1 MSVKLSKIT
10 AFVVAVL
17 TVFTSI
23 AFALPFQ
30 YRVNAE
36 EGATS
41 IESESEFRS
50 ALEGNGGSYSLSSDI
65 TISVAEYE
73 EYRYTVKKTV
83 SIDLNGH
90 KVTVKNTA
98 NLADNTNDSTLIKID
113 NGGKLTISDSS
124 ENETGTLSYVG
135 GIHIYSEDEEY
146 KDFKVVT
153 GRHLIYLSEGAAL
166 TVNGGNFI
174 AGNTEKEWLHRAAGV
189 IDKKFEYYTG
199 FAENTV
205 CGTVI
210 TASTKSTVTVNG
222 GNFEA
227 NGRKRQN
234 ILPNLKGWNEERPA
248 SVCIR
253 AESKANVVVNDGNF
267 VGAHGADVFA
277 LDATSK
283 SSIKAGRF
291 ETTPSTNER
300 VADYMDF
307 AAVNVSKYYG
317 KLNLPTVFI
326 PGNSRKNL
334 YQNGAAIE
342 KTADAVDG
350 APVYLIP
357 NTADFASVTSSLTSG
372 SYTPGAKA
380 TLSSGYTPYFT
391 ASDSKIS
398 YSWYA
403 ISIDGS
409 VTPISNSNSTSLN
422 LAKLSSNGVT
432 LSIGSRYSF
441 ACVITET
448 YRNYKLTTI
457 SRTLN
462 LDTTNKNILAAV
474 SLTPSTIDDNNH
486 YYVGNAPTFKVPS
499 NVNYQIDSVKWYE
512 RNSVTEMASPVTF
525 KENTSYFVVFQ
536 LSSKGSY
543 IFTSDTRISFL
554 PGASYSSIAPSV
566 DGKSATVSA
575 WIFTACSHS
584 STEYVTNAFSH
595 DKVCT
600 VCGHVISSAKHTYS
614 DWAEDGTAGIT
625 VPMSRKC
632 TVCSHKESSAVF
644 APVDNEKTPIYEVK
658 VDFGTPTDASAP
670 AKPTIASTPDSSK
683 VVIDSYTWKTNTGAS
698 FTKFALGSKYVLTV
712 VFKLNDPDNNVFSE
726 STIAS
731 SVHHSVSAITLND
744 DKTELTVQYSVST
757 TVIGERQIYIP
768 TVKIGEQI
776 SKANINIYGSATVH
790 WYKDGKKIGYCDYAN
805 ETETDHDYDPNDGID
820 FLTHTFEAD
829 SVYYIRVNWSVT
841 PGNQI
846 DKNKVTLTN
855 AVPHTT
861 SIVSGEYGFAS
872 ACFIT
877 KTADKYIRSV
887 KVLGIVEPVA
897 GASAKTSGATVDA
910 NCTVKSI
917 EFSTGGSKATKFT
930 CGKEYT
936 VTVTLASKNGYAFAL
951 ESATINGHAVTIT
964 ESGDNVILSCT
975 FAKIEHNIDNRNA
988 TVTRPTCLT
997 DGSIVGKCKN
1007 CSAKSEIKLEM
1018 TGHSLVEV
1026 IGVASDCSKEGV
1038 KTHYFCNGCLKLFN
1052 DDKAITEIT
1061 RESVVIPKAS
1071 NKHIGEGVTVH
1082 DGNNHFTACV
1092 GCEKPLSDEIAHNYG
1107 DTKTDAEGNEY
1118 YSCECGH
1125 SVPLTGPKQPGF
1137 LIGGLEEDVVPPS
1150 KNDGLN
1156 FGSFSLDTI
1165 KTILIIMIIFVV
1177 LLIGAIITISIILIA
1192 TRDRSGNQ
1200 ALPDEVSSKK
1210 QLTSSG
1216 AKK

>member
-10 AFVVAVL
+10 AFIVAVL

-36 EGATS
+36 EGATA
-41 IESESEFRS
+41 IGSEAEFRA
-50 ALEGNGGSYSLSSDI
+50 ALEGDGGNYSLSSDI
-65 TISVAEYE
+65 TVSVAEYE

-90 KVTVKNTA
+90 SVTVKNTA
-98 NLADNTNDSTLIKID
+98 NLADNTDDSTLIKVE

-124 ENETGTLSYVG
+124 PNETGTLSYVG

-153 GRHLIYLSEGAAL
+153 GRHLIYLSEDATL

-248 SVCIR
+248 SACIR

-291 ETTPSTNER
+291 ETTPSVNER

-307 AAVNVSKYYG
+307 AAVNVEKYYG

-334 YQNGAAIE
+334 YQNGASIE
-342 KTADAVDG
+342 KTADAIDG

-391 ASDSKIS
+391 SGSTIT

-403 ISIDGS
+403 ISIDGK
-409 VTPISNSNSTSLN
+409 VTPVSNSNSTSLD
-422 LAKLSSNGVT
+422 LAKLSSNGVS
-432 LSIGSRYSF
+432 LSVGSKYSF

-486 YYVGNAPTFKVPS
+486 YYSGNAPTFKVPS

-512 RNSVTEMASPVTF
+512 RNSTTEMASPVTF
-525 KENTSYFVVFQ
+525 KENTSYFVVFR
-536 LSSKGSY
+536 LSSKGNY

-575 WIFTACSHS
+575 WIFTACSHGS
-584 STEYVTNAFSH
+584 DEYIPNAFSH

-625 VPMSRKC
+625 VPMTRKC
-632 TVCSHKESSAVF
+632 TVCSHKETSAVF

-658 VDFGTPTDASAP
+658 VDFGTPTDTSAP
-670 AKPTIASTPDSSK
+670 AKPTIASTPDSAK
-683 VVIDSYTWKTNTGAS
+683 VVIDSYTWKTNTGADFS
-698 FTKFALGSKYVLTV
+698 KFALGNSYVLTV
-712 VFKLNDPDNNVFSE
+712 VYKLNDPENNVFSD
-726 STIAS
+726 STIVS
-731 SVHHSVSAITLND
+731 SVHHSVATTTLNE
-744 DKTELTVQYSVST
+744 DKTELTVKYSVST
-757 TVIGERQIYIP
+757 TVIGDRQIYLSAF
-768 TVKIGEQI
+768 KIGQQI
-776 SKANINIYGSATVH
+776 SNANISIYGNATVH
-790 WYKDGKKIGYCDYAN
+790 WYKDGKKIGYCDFAN
-805 ETETDHDYDPNDGID
+805 DKETDHDFDPNDGID
-820 FLTHTFEAD
+820 FLTHVIEPG
-829 SVYYIRVNWSVT
+829 SVYHVRVNWKT
-841 PGNQI
+841 NPGNQI
-846 DKNKVTLTN
+846 DKSKVSFTN
-855 AVPHTT
+855 TVPHSY
-861 SIVSGEYGFAS
+861 SIVGGEFGFAT
-872 ACFIT
+872 ACFIPQNT
-877 KTADKYIRSV
+877 DTYIRSV
-887 KVLGIVEPVA
+887 KVSGIVEPVA
-897 GASAKTSGATVDA
+897 GASAKTSGASTDA
-910 NCTVKSI
+910 CCTVKSI
-917 EFSTGGSKATKFT
+917 AFSTDGSSASKFS
-930 CGKEYT
+930 CGKVYT
-936 VTVTLASKNGYAFAL
+936 VTVTLAPKDGYTFAL
-951 ESATINGHAVTIT
+951 ETATINGHAVTIT
-964 ESGDNVILSCT
+964 ESGDNVVLTCT

-988 TVTRPTCLT
+988 AVTRPTCLT
-997 DGSIVGKCKN
+997 DGSIIGKCKS
-1007 CSAKSEIKLEM
+1007 CSAKSEIKLEK
-1018 TGHSLVEV
+1018 TEHLLVEV
-1026 IGVASDCSKEGV
+1026 VGVASDCTKSGV

-1052 DDKAITEIT
+1052 DDKALTEIT
-1061 RESVVIPKAS
+1061 IESTVIPKAS
-1071 NKHIGEGVTVH
+1071 DKHVGQGITVH

-1092 GCEKPLSDEIAHNYG
+1092 GCEKALSDEIAHSYG
-1107 DTKTDAEGNEY
+1107 NTKTDAEGNEY

-1125 SVPLTGPKQPGF
+1125 SVPLAGPKQPGF
-1137 LIGGLEEDVVPPS
+1137 LIGGLEEEVVPPS
-1150 KNDGLN
+1150 KNEGFN
-1156 FGSFSLDTI
+1156 FGSFSFDTI
-1165 KTILIIMIIFVV
+1165 KTILIIMVIFVF

-1200 ALPDEVSSKK
+1200 TLPDETDTKK
-1210 QLTSSG
+1210 HLSSSG
-1216 AKK
+1216 TKK

>member
-1 MSVKLSKIT
+1 MSVKLNKIT
-10 AFVVAVL
+10 AFIVAML
-17 TVFTSI
+17 TLLTSV
-23 AFALPFQ
+23 ALVLPFQ
-30 YRVNAE
+30 YNVEAAETVTAIDNE
-36 EGATS
+36 EG
-41 IESESEFRS
+41 FRA

-65 TISVAEYE
+65 EISVTDYE

-90 KVTVKNTA
+90 SVTVKNTA
-98 NLADNTNDSTLIKID
+98 NLTDNTNDSTLIKVD

-124 ENETGTLSYVG
+124 QNETGKLSYVG
-135 GIHIYSEDEEY
+135 GIHNYSESESY
-146 KDFKVVT
+146 KDFTVVT
-153 GRHLIYLSEGAAL
+153 GRHLIYLCEGAAL

-189 IDKKFEYYTG
+189 VDKKFEYYTG

-210 TASTKSTVTVNG
+210 TASYKSTLTING

-283 SSIKAGRF
+283 SSIKAGKF
-291 ETTPSTNER
+291 ETTPSVNER

-307 AAVNVSKYYG
+307 AAVNVEKYYG

-326 PGNSRKNL
+326 PGNSRKSL
-334 YQNGAAIE
+334 YQNGASLE
-342 KTADAVDG
+342 KTADAADG
-350 APVYLIP
+350 APVYLVP

-372 SYTPGAKA
+372 SYTPGAKG

-391 ASDSKIS
+391 SDSTIE

-409 VTPISNSNSTSLN
+409 VTPISNSNSSSLN
-422 LAKLSSNGVT
+422 LAKLSSNGVS
-432 LSIGSRYSF
+432 LSVGSKYSF

-486 YYVGNAPTFKVPS
+486 YYSGNAPTFKVPS

-512 RNSVTEMASPVTF
+512 RNSTTEMASPVTF
-525 KENTSYFVVFQ
+525 KENASYFVVFR
-536 LSSKGSY
+536 LSSKGNY

-595 DKVCT
+595 NKTCT

-614 DWAEDGTAGIT
+614 DWSEDGTAGVT

-632 TVCSHKESSAVF
+632 TVCSHKETSAVF
-644 APVDNEKTPIYEVK
+644 APVANEKTPIYEVK
-658 VDFGTPTDASAP
+658 VDFGTPTDTSAP

-683 VVIDSYTWKTNTGAS
+683 IVIDSYTWKTNTGAD
-698 FTKFALGSKYVLTV
+698 FKKFALGNSYVLTV
-712 VFKLNDPDNNVFSE
+712 VYKLNDPENNVFSE

-731 SVHHSVSAITLND
+731 SVHHSVSAITLNE
-744 DKTELTVQYSVST
+744 DKTELTVKYSVST

-768 TVKIGEQI
+768 TIKIGGQI
-776 SKANINIYGSATVH
+776 SKANINTYGSATVH

-805 ETETDHDYDPNDGID
+805 ETETDHDYDPDDGID

-829 SVYYIRVNWSVT
+829 SIYYIRVNWNT
-841 PGNQI
+841 NPGNQI
-846 DKNKVTLTN
+846 DKNKVAFTN

-861 SIVSGEYGFAS
+861 SIVGGEYGFAS

-887 KVLGIVEPVA
+887 KVSGIVEPVA
-897 GASAKTSGATVDA
+897 GASAKTSGASTDA

-917 EFSTGGSKATKFT
+917 AFSSGGSNATKFT
-930 CGKEYT
+930 CGKTYT
-936 VTVTLASKNGYAFAL
+936 VKVTLAPKDGYTFAL
-951 ESATINGHAVTIT
+951 ESASINGHGVTIT
-964 ESGDNVILSCT
+964 ESGENIVLTCT
-975 FAKIEHNIDNRNA
+975 FDKIEHNIDNRNA
-988 TVTRPTCLT
+988 TVTRPSCLT
-997 DGSIVGKCKN
+997 DGSIVGKCKS
-1007 CSAKSEIKLEM
+1007 CSAKSEIKLEK
-1018 TGHSLVEV
+1018 TGHSLIEI
-1026 IGVASDCSKEGV
+1026 IGVASDCSNEGV
-1038 KTHYFCNGCLKLFN
+1038 KKHYSCNACQKLFN
-1052 DDKAITEIT
+1052 DDKASKEIT
-1061 RESVVIPKAS
+1061 KESTVIPKAAG
-1071 NKHIGEGVTVH
+1071 NHIGNELTVH
-1082 DGNNHFTACV
+1082 DGNNHFTVCV
-1092 GCEKPLSDEIAHNYG
+1092 GCETELSDKIAHKYG
-1107 DTKTDAEGNEY
+1107 ETKTDADGIEY

-1125 SVPLTGPKQPGF
+1125 SVPVSGPKQPGF
-1137 LIGGLEEDVVPPS
+1137 LIGGLEEDVSTPPS
-1150 KNDGLN
+1150 NDGGFDLGG
-1156 FGSFSLDTI
+1156 FSFDTI
-1165 KTILIIMIIFVV
+1165 KTILIIMIVFIV
-1177 LLIGAIITISIILIA
+1177 LLIAAIITISIILIA
-1192 TRDRSGNQ
+1192 TRDRSGKQ
-1200 ALPDEVSSKK
+1200 PLPDEVKAKK
-1210 QLTSSG
+1210 KLTSSG